1 LIFVLFG
8 PGGAGKGTIAAK
20 LVEIDPRLW
29 LSRSWT
35 TRARRPGEPDDAYCF
50 VDRATFEEHARA
62 GGFFEWAEFL
72 GNLYGTPVPRPPEGF
87 DVLLEIDLQGALQVR
102 SKRPDATLI
111 LLLPPNSEIQ
121 AERLRSRGDS
131 EDHVAK
137 RLEAGLEEEKI
148 GRQIADVV
156 VVNDGLMRAAAEVA
170 GIVVDCRSTAR
181 SGSGATGGTVGGED
195 HATDALPDDASEGS

>member
-1 LIFVLFG
+1 MLFG
-8 PGGAGKGTIAAK
+8 PGGAGKGTIAAT
-20 LVEIDPRLW
+20 LVATDPRLW

-50 VDRATFEEHARA
+50 VDRATFEEHVRA
-62 GGFFEWAEFL
+62 GDFFEWAEFL

-102 SKRPDATLI
+102 SQRPEATLI
-111 LLLPPNSEIQ
+111 LLVPPNSEIQ
-121 AERLRSRGDS
+121 ATRLRSRGDT

-137 RLEAGLEEEKI
+137 RLEAGLEEERI
-148 GRQIADVV
+148 GREIADAV

-170 GIVVDCRSTAR
+170 GIVDRCRSAAD
-181 SGSGATGGTVGGED
+181 SGDGPAGGTAGGQD
-195 HATDALPDDASEGS
+195 RAPGALPDDATEGS

>member
-20 LVEIDPRLW
+20 LVEIDPKLW

-35 TRARRPGEPDDAYCF
+35 TRAQRPGEPADAYCF

-62 GGFFEWAEFL
+62 GDFFEWAEFL

-102 SKRPDATLI
+102 SKRPDAILI

-121 AERLRSRGDS
+121 AKRLRSRGDS
-131 EDHVAK
+131 EDHVTK
-137 RLEAGLEEEKI
+137 RLEAGVEEERI
-148 GRQIADVV
+148 GREIADVV
-156 VVNDGLMRAAAEVA
+156 VINDGLLSAAAEVA
-170 GIVVDCRSTAR
+170 GIVNSCRSTALT
-181 SGSGATGGTVGGED
+181 GSGAAGGTAEGED
-195 HATDALPDDASEGS
+195 QAPDALPDDASEGT

>member
-1 LIFVLFG
+1 MIFVLFG

-35 TRARRPGEPDDAYCF
+35 TRAQRPGEPADAYCF
-50 VDRATFEEHARA
+50 VDRATFEEHVRA
-62 GGFFEWAEFL
+62 GEFFEWAEFL

-87 DVLLEIDLQGALQVR
+87 DVLLEIDLQGAQQVR

-137 RLEAGLEEEKI
+137 RLEAGFEEERI
-148 GRQIADVV
+148 GRQIADAV

-170 GIVVDCRSTAR
+170 GIVDSCRSTAR
-181 SGSGATGGTVGGED
+181 TGSGTAGGTVGGED
-195 HATDALPDDASEGS
+195 QASGALPDDVSEGS